1 MQIDPVSGHVA
12 RCKKALE
19 IWRTQKAKTKGVH
32 GRRTST
38 YNDKKDRLYVPKLCK
53 GPTRKTSAS
62 AHFSPP
68 CLRPLVTPHHTSRPA
83 LPVSSSCPCP
93 LARSTTTATRRA
105 PESKPQRSATSTM
118 QQRPPRHQPRP
129 APSGSG
135 GTRISSGRHR
145 NRQRR
150 EPFFLYSFRCRILNL
165 EARNHARQELNP
177 QRNQRECLV
186 YRFVPSLVSPLHMA
200 RRVSPTP
207 ISPIIRSLP
216 PVV

>member
-1 MQIDPVSGHVA
+1 MDLSELSCRFVHCCCGSVAPNRDCASVPEGWPTSSVHTVMLFVNRFTRTGSLWAMQIDPVSGHVA

-38 YNDKKDRLYVPKLCK
+38 YNDKKDWLYVPKLCK

-135 GTRISSGRHR
+135 E
-145 NRQRR
+145 R
-150 EPFFLYSFRCRILNL
+150 E
-165 EARNHARQELNP
+165 
-177 QRNQRECLV
+177 
-186 YRFVPSLVSPLHMA
+186 
-200 RRVSPTP
+200 
-207 ISPIIRSLP
+207 
-216 PVV
+216 